1 MQTKI
6 EDTEIKQVKSFNYLG
21 SLITD
26 DGKCGSEIKRR
37 IEMSKQA
44 FQKLK
49 RVSKDRK
56 MSLGTR
62 KRILRCYVYSILT
75 YGSECLTISAGMESR
90 IEAVEMWFLRRML
103 RISWGDHISNE
114 EVLKRA
120 GEERK
125 LNKMIRKR
133 QAEFIGHIMRKEGLE
148 EIIITGK
155 IEGKRGRGRPRLNY
169 LTSLSK
175 WMQDQVPEEQQGR
188 YKVQSLIRTCKDRKL
203 WKSMVAY
210 VHKGHGT

>member
-1 MQTKI
+1 
-6 EDTEIKQVKSFNYLG
+6 
-21 SLITD
+21 
-26 DGKCGSEIKRR
+26 
-37 IEMSKQA
+37 
-44 FQKLK
+44 
-49 RVSKDRK
+49 
-56 MSLGTR
+56 
-62 KRILRCYVYSILT
+62 
-75 YGSECLTISAGMESR
+75 MESR

-103 RISWGDHISNE
+103 RISWVDHISNE

-125 LNKMIRKR
+125 LNIMIRKR
-133 QAEFIGHIMRKEGLE
+133 QAEFIGNIMRKEGLE

-169 LTSLSK
+169 LASLSK

-210 VHKGHGT
+210 VHKGLGT